1 MRSLL
6 VAIILIFQ
14 SGVAAAIAD
23 CKTPQGIESG
33 VILTFKG
40 ETRQGKSSSARYR
53 LENQSAS
60 PITVWVLELDGII
73 YFSGASV
80 GYQYPDINGAWVPH
94 IHSAGSEFDARR
106 YAIKSYETLE
116 VNYVLPAE
124 SALRFAG
131 GMARLVVK
139 FEENEL
145 CVYSTTLKAKF
156 SKSKFEGIER
166 PGR

>member
-1 MRSLL
+1 MRNLLL
-6 VAIILIFQ
+6 VIVLIFQ
-14 SGVAAAIAD
+14 SGVAVAIGD
-23 CKTPQGIESG
+23 CKTLQGIESG

-40 ETRQGKSSSARYR
+40 EAKQGRSSYARYR
-53 LENQSAS
+53 IENQSAL
-60 PITVWVLELDGII
+60 PITVWVLEFDDLI

-80 GYQYPDINGAWVPH
+80 GYQYPDINGAWVHH
-94 IHSAGSEFDARR
+94 IHSVGSEFEARPHT
-106 YAIKSYETLE
+106 IKSNETVEL
-116 VNYVLPAE
+116 NYVLPAE

-139 FEENEL
+139 FVENDS